1 MSSSNKYLIDG
12 QIDAATLS
20 LKVKQFMKLLSQ
32 CVDMKIKS
40 QIYKQ
45 QWLKTKDD
53 EDLRNSESCEH
64 HADLR
69 FTSATDV
76 LLETF
81 QILQ

>member
-20 LKVKQFMKLLSQ
+20 TKVNQFMNQLDQ
-32 CVDMKIKS
+32 YVDLKIRSK
-40 QIYKQ
+40 IYKQ

-53 EDLRNSESCEH
+53 EDLRSSESCED
-64 HADLR
+64 HANQR
-69 FTSATDV
+69 FTSATNV

-81 QILQ
+81 QKSQ